1 MAERIRGRM
10 TGPRRLGLALLG
22 LLGVVLAIASGTAF
36 ASSGSSSGTGMA
48 GMSHGWG
55 GGHVGTT
62 KGWYDGHTVTFRYT
76 KNFYCKT
83 PPASGA
89 TSKCEAGADY
99 TQTPSHTFDPLYVVV
114 PLGFTPPKSTLQCPV
129 AGHCIDHPSTIDLSA
144 VLGSGT
150 SDVLLPAHSHIVA
163 TANSQQP
170 EWWNVDVVAV
180 KNLTAWNKIVHAKSD
195 RELQWLQKNDSKAV
209 TGNITTNLFLY
220 FSVKTGSWCHSLIC
234 LGVRS

>member
-1 MAERIRGRM
+1 MAGRLKVRM
-10 TGPRRLGLALLG
+10 TATRRAGIALLG
-22 LLGVVLAIASGTAF
+22 VLGVMLAVASGTAF
-36 ASSGSSSGTGMA
+36 ASSGSGTGMA
-48 GMSHGWG
+48 GMSAGSG
-55 GGHVGTT
+55 GGMVGTT
-62 KGWYDGHTVTFRYT
+62 KGWYDGHTVTFLYT
-76 KNFYCKT
+76 KNFFCRT

-99 TQTPSHTFDPLYVVV
+99 TQTPAHTFDPLYVVV
-114 PLGFTPPKSTLQCPV
+114 PLGFTPPVSTLQCPK

-163 TANSQQP
+163 TANHQQP

-180 KNLTAWNKIVHAKSD
+180 KSLAAWNKIVRAKSD
-195 RELQWLQKNDSKAV
+195 AELEYLQRNDSKDV

-220 FSVKTGSWCHSLIC
+220 FAVKTG
-234 LGVRS
+234 G